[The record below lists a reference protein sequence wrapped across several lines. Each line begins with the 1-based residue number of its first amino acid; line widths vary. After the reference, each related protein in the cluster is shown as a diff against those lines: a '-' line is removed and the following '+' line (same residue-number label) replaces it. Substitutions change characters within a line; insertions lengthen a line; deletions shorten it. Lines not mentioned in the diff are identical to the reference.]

1 MCETSGSCNQ
11 KRLHHEVSAHAPL
24 LLARAWGSWL
34 PVGEGSQGIDL
45 CVLASQRQRVC
56 MLKKTFPGDR
66 QRRGVKGLFWR
77 SPGKPTW
84 ASQFD
89 RRGKMY
95 LFVMWRRRAA
105 RPRPHPLSSKQT
117 VISPAP
123 CPFLQWPRGQQRS
136 QQSWA
141 GITIKSAA
149 PVYKSEVSCR
159 IKRLCIGA
167 FSVTQWGQ
175 PFSGYPI
182 CKTFLDLRS
191 LFVVMSS
198 PCCCFTC

>member
-1 MCETSGSCNQ
+1 MRETSGRCNQ

-34 PVGEGSQGIDL
+34 AVGEGSRGIDL

-77 SPGKPTW
+77 GPGKPTR
-84 ASQFD
+84 ASQLD

-105 RPRPHPLSSKQT
+105 RPRPHPLSSQQT
-117 VISPAP
+117 VTSPAP
-123 CPFLQWPRGQQRS
+123 CPLSQWPRGQQRS
-136 QQSWA
+136 QQSRA
-141 GITIKSAA
+141 GITIGSA
-149 PVYKSEVSCR
+149 EVQ
-159 IKRLCIGA
+159 K
-167 FSVTQWGQ
+167 WGQ
-175 PFSGYPI
+175 
-182 CKTFLDLRS
+182 LQN
-191 LFVVMSS
+191 
-198 PCCCFTC
+198 